1 MPTVEQITDLVN
13 LTRAEEG
20 KNKIT
25 SNMLSMRE
33 YIAAPELFKKNR
45 MTVESGDRIEYTYA
59 YRNSGAAHHTKIG
72 ATETVN
78 VVPMTVRGSIPW
90 RFSTTNYMFDRRE
103 KGMNSGE
110 ARIFDLIKLRREGSV
125 ASWIE
130 LSEDTFFSKPADSTD
145 DETPF
150 GLDYWIVGAT
160 GTPSFQGG
168 NPTGFSAGRAD
179 ISSSTYTRF
188 QNWAGVYTTISRADL
203 VVKMR
208 EAAWQCGFKSPINLS
223 EYSGKSNFA
232 YYTTYDV
239 VAAFETLLEG
249 QNENLGNDVAAKDG
263 MVKFRGN
270 NIVAV
275 PKLQRDN
282 AATDPVYG
290 IDWGTF
296 KVVVKSGGWQYEHPP
311 ITPSSRPNEVIIYVD
326 FQYNFCCY
334 DPRRNFKLNK

>member
-1 MPTVEQITDLVN
+1 MPTVAQIVDLVN
-13 LTRAEEG
+13 TTRAEEG

-25 SNMLSMRE
+25 NHMLSMKE
-33 YIAAPELFKKNR
+33 YVAAPELFKKNR
-45 MTVESGDRIEYTYA
+45 MSVESGDSIEFTYA
-59 YRNSGAAHHTKIG
+59 YQNSGAAHHTKIG
-72 ATETVN
+72 ATESVD
-78 VVPMTVRGSIPW
+78 VPQLTVRGSVPW

-110 ARIFDLIKLRREGSV
+110 AKIFDLIKLRREASV

-130 LSEDTFFSKPADSTD
+130 LAEDTWWSKPADSTD

-150 GLDYWIVGAT
+150 GLDYWIVGAS
-160 GTPSFQGG
+160 GAPSFQGG
-168 NPTGFSAGRAD
+168 NPTGFSSGRAG

-188 QNWAGVYTTISRADL
+188 QNYAGVYTAISRADL
-203 VVKMR
+203 VAKMR
-208 EAAWQCGFKSPINLS
+208 EAAWQCGFKSPINLP
-223 EYSGKSNFA
+223 EYSGKSNHA

-239 VAAFETLLEG
+239 VSQFETLLEG

-270 NIVAV
+270 NVVAV

-282 AATDPVYG
+282 SSTDPIYG
-290 IDWGTF
+290 VDWGTM

-311 ITPSSRPNEVIIYVD
+311 MTPTYRPNEVINYVD
-326 FQYNFCCY
+326 FQYNFVCY